1 MSVFQEAFVRLD
13 PDRTAAVLSA
23 LNPALGSAP
32 FDPAVSVIL
41 ARELPFYP
49 GHALCD
55 ITDHA
60 ATPPRRIFA
69 ITGPNAPVL
78 IDWTN
83 APIYALNA
91 AAPLLLNDSTVAD
104 YVRFFFTYVRGR
116 HGRFIVTESA
126 DDIAWKEEPP
136 PAARRAVG
144 KLLHPLRIAEKKP
157 DGGYTLKAC
166 LMFRDSLFRTDVQVE
181 TSGIVEMVNE
191 ELAIEDMPVLD
202 DLFGQ

>member
-13 PDRTAAVLSA
+13 PQQTAAVLAA
-23 LNPALGSAP
+23 LAPALQTSP
-32 FDPAVSVIL
+32 FDPARTVVL
-41 ARELPFYP
+41 ARDLNFYP
-49 GHALCD
+49 GYGLCD
-55 ITDHA
+55 ITDHGA
-60 ATPPRRIFA
+60 APPRRIFA
-69 ITGPNAPVL
+69 VTGPGAPVL

-91 AAPLLLNDSTVAD
+91 SAPLRLNDQTVAD

-116 HGRFIVTESA
+116 HGRFIVTEST
-126 DDIAWKEEPP
+126 DDISWKEEPP

-144 KLLHPLRIAEKKP
+144 KILHPIRIAEKTP
-157 DGGYTLKAC
+157 EGGYMLKGC
-166 LMFRDSLFRTDVQVE
+166 LMFRDSLFRSDIRVQPD
-181 TSGIVEMVNE
+181 GLVEMTNE

>member
-13 PDRTAAVLSA
+13 PKQTAAVLAA
-23 LNPALGSAP
+23 LGPALQTAP
-32 FDPAVSVIL
+32 FDPGRSVVL
-41 ARELPFYP
+41 ARDLSFYP

-55 ITDHA
+55 ITDHG
-60 ATPPRRIFA
+60 ATPPRRVFA
-69 ITGPNAPVL
+69 VTGPSAPVL

-83 APIYALNA
+83 GPIYALNQT
-91 AAPLLLNDSTVAD
+91 APLRLDDSTAAD

-116 HGRFIVTESA
+116 HGRFIVTEST

-144 KLLHPLRIAEKKP
+144 KILHPLRVVEKLP
-157 DGGYTLKAC
+157 GGGYVFKAC
-166 LMFRDSLFRTDVQVE
+166 LMFRDSLFRSDVRVE
-181 TSGIVEMVNE
+181 PGGLVEMTNE

>member
-1 MSVFQEAFVRLD
+1 MSVFQEAFIRVD
-13 PDRTAAVLSA
+13 PERTSAILAA
-23 LNPALGSAP
+23 LNPVLQTVP
-32 FDPAVSVIL
+32 LNPDQTVIL

-49 GHALCD
+49 GHSLCD
-55 ITDHA
+55 VTDHA

-69 ITGPNAPVL
+69 VSGPGGPIL

-83 APIYALNA
+83 APIYALNKTV
-91 AAPLLLNDSTVAD
+91 PLLLNDQTVVD

-116 HGRFIVTESA
+116 HGRFIVTEST

-144 KLLHPLRIAEKKP
+144 KLLHPIRIAEKAP
-157 DGGYTLKAC
+157 GGGYLLKGC
-166 LMFRDSLFRTDVQVE
+166 LMFRDSLFRSDVRVE
-181 TSGIVEMVNE
+181 PDGLVEMTNE

>member
-13 PDRTAAVLSA
+13 PDRTAAVLGA
-23 LNPALGSAP
+23 LNPALGTAP

-55 ITDHA
+55 IADHA

-69 ITGPNAPVL
+69 ITGPGAPVL

-181 TSGIVEMVNE
+181 SSGIVEMVNE